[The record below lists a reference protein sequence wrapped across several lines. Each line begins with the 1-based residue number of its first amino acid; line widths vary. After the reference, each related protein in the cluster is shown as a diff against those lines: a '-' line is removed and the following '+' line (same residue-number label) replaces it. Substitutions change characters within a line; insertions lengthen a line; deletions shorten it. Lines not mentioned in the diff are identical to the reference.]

1 MIARVFSVC
10 AIATLGLVAVPE
22 AAAQPSRFEVS
33 GGYQSTRAADQI
45 FAVGW
50 SADVS
55 GNLSDAWGIVAEIS
69 GTRREEA
76 DADLASDV
84 TLSIRSFG
92 GGLRL
97 SKRGSR
103 IVPFLQMSAGVARL
117 SAQAEVQGTEIG
129 ESVVKFMLQPGGGV
143 NVMLNDRLGL
153 VGQVDYRRVFL
164 DESDGESGENQ
175 VRVFL
180 GVRLGL

>member
-1 MIARVFSVC
+1 M
-10 AIATLGLVAVPE
+10 
-22 AAAQPSRFEVS
+22 
-33 GGYQSTRAADQI
+33 
-45 FAVGW
+45 
-50 SADVS
+50 
-55 GNLSDAWGIVAEIS
+55 
-69 GTRREEA
+69 
-76 DADLASDV
+76 LA
-84 TLSIRSFG
+84 G
-92 GGLRL
+92 
-97 SKRGSR
+97 
-103 IVPFLQMSAGVARL
+103 AARL

-143 NVMLNDRLGL
+143 NVTLNDRLGL